1 MPHLL
6 IGAALTGIIG
16 LFHYGFFEWTG
27 FFASVAIL
35 VSTGL
40 WAFFRFRGTYFV
52 EADMDG
58 IRWRSNVLSK
68 YKNIPWQ
75 YVQRID
81 YLEYEVNFEL
91 KESGQVISFGTSA
104 ITDQEAENLKEAISA
119 ILTEREDG
127 LQD

>member
-1 MPHLL
+1 
-6 IGAALTGIIG
+6 
-16 LFHYGFFEWTG
+16 
-27 FFASVAIL
+27 
-35 VSTGL
+35 
-40 WAFFRFRGTYFV
+40 
-52 EADMDG
+52 MDG

-68 YKNIPWQ
+68 YKNIPWH

-127 LQD
+127 L